1 MATTATTAE
10 KAQQQQQ
17 QPVQNQTPFQLIGQ
31 GGFGCVYYR
40 GFDPTGD
47 KTSPLY
53 VSKLVLN
60 RSENKDE
67 AERVIGKMVS
77 SRMPGYDAFFNV
89 VIDSQPIDLAVLSP
103 EMLDKC
109 DVVKR
114 HAQNNTATQSQSEF
128 KVLKQLY
135 VPSVTLLD
143 FVTRRGIYMDA
154 SQLHNLPKEN
164 VKKIGAVR
172 YSVPQFMNV
181 LISSYEYLLVGV
193 ARMQNELELV
203 HYDLKVQN
211 VVLNAYTKKPIII
224 DFGLTFSIRDVR
236 AVLDKGTNGKG
247 VSDLDTVL
255 SLKSFFYGFH
265 PDYSPWALE
274 THMISYIVQTT
285 AKAVSEA
292 SANTNTNTDTNTNTA
307 TATVEVAT
315 ITKDALVDM
324 VEKYIDSNNEYL
336 RGQPEK
342 VKRAFFDRTMRTYST
357 RVVGKPG
364 LQVIRQ
370 LLDGDD
376 GNNGGWK
383 KWDLY
388 SVATLCL
395 DIIQEA
401 YKSYP
406 TNEMDPYRTEIERF
420 RTALAVTAGYISE

>member
-1 MATTATTAE
+1 MATTTEEPQARTQPQTQAT
-10 KAQQQQQ
+10 
-17 QPVQNQTPFQLIGQ
+17 NPFQLIGQ

-40 GFDPTGD
+40 GFDAHGD
-47 KTSPLY
+47 KMSPLY

-67 AERVIGKMVS
+67 AERILGKLVS

-89 VIDSQPIDLAVLSP
+89 VVDSQPIDLAVLSP
-103 EMLDKC
+103 ETLDKC

-114 HAQNNTATQSQSEF
+114 HVQDNTVTQAQAQAHTEF

-193 ARMQNELELV
+193 ARMQTELELV

-224 DFGLTFSIRDVR
+224 DFGLAFSIRDVR
-236 AVLDKGTNGKG
+236 AVLDKGTTGKG

-285 AKAVSEA
+285 ASEA
-292 SANTNTNTDTNTNTA
+292 AASATA
-307 TATVEVAT
+307 TATASNAIEVAT

-324 VEKYIDSNNEYL
+324 VETYMESNNEYL
-336 RGQPEK
+336 KGQSEN
-342 VKRAFFDRTMRTYST
+342 VKRAFFDRTMRTYSS

-364 LQVIRQ
+364 LQVIRE
-370 LLDGDD
+370 LLDGED
-376 GNNGGWK
+376 GAASGWK
-383 KWDLY
+383 KWDVY

-395 DIIQEA
+395 DLIQEA

-406 TNEMDPYRTEIERF
+406 ASEIDPYRTEIERF
-420 RTALAVTAGYISE
+420 RTALAVAAGYILH

>member
-1 MATTATTAE
+1 MATATIATVATTN
-10 KAQQQQQ
+10 K
-17 QPVQNQTPFQLIGQ
+17 QPQSMFQLIGQ

-40 GFDPTGD
+40 GFNPRGD
-47 KTSPLY
+47 ALSPLY

-60 RSENKDE
+60 RHENKDE
-67 AERVIGKMVS
+67 SERILGKQVS
-77 SRMPGYDAFFNV
+77 ARMPGYEAFFNV
-89 VIDSQPIDLAVLSP
+89 VVDSQPIDLAVLSS
-103 EMLDKC
+103 ETLDKC

-114 HAQNNTATQSQSEF
+114 HANNSATVDSQPQSEF

-143 FVTRRGIYMDA
+143 FVTRCGIYMDS
-154 SQLHNLPKEN
+154 SQLHNLPQAH

-172 YSVPQFMNV
+172 YSIPQFMNV
-181 LISSYEYLLVGV
+181 LISSYEYLLMAM
-193 ARMQNELELV
+193 ARMQSELELV

-224 DFGLTFSIRDVR
+224 DFGLAFSIRDVR
-236 AVLDKGTNGKG
+236 AVLEKENSGG

-255 SLKSFFYGFH
+255 SLKSFFYGYH

-285 AKAVSEA
+285 ANAVSE
-292 SANTNTNTDTNTNTA
+292 SAVDTVDAVDTTTTTRPKTA
-307 TATVEVAT
+307 GVA
-315 ITKDALVDM
+315 IIDKAALVDI
-324 VEKYIDSNNEYL
+324 VETYMDSNNEYL
-336 RGQPEK
+336 KGQSDS
-342 VKRAFFDRTMRTYST
+342 VKRAFFDRTMRTYSS

-370 LLDGDD
+370 LLDGD
-376 GNNGGWK
+376 GWK
-383 KWDLY
+383 KWDVY

-395 DIIQEA
+395 DVIQEA

-406 TNEMDPYRTEIERF
+406 TREIEPYRTEIEKF
-420 RTALAVTAGYISE
+420 RSALAIAAGYIIE

>member
-1 MATTATTAE
+1 MTTPTTTT
-10 KAQQQQQ
+10 
-17 QPVQNQTPFQLIGQ
+17 PTTPFQLIGQ

-40 GFDPTGD
+40 GFDPHGD
-47 KTSPLY
+47 VLSPLY

-60 RSENKDE
+60 RGENKDE
-67 AERVIGKMVS
+67 SERVLGKQVS
-77 SRMPGYDAFFNV
+77 SRMPGYEAFFNV
-89 VIDSQPIDLAVLSP
+89 VVDSQPIDLAVLSP
-103 EMLDKC
+103 DALDKC

-114 HAQNNTATQSQSEF
+114 HTTTTSDSARSEF

-154 SQLHNLPKEN
+154 SQLHNLDPVN
-164 VKKIGAVR
+164 AKKIGAVR
-172 YSVPQFMNV
+172 YSVPQLMNV
-181 LISSYEYLLVGV
+181 LISSYEYLLVAV
-193 ARMQNELELV
+193 ARMQSELELV

-224 DFGLTFSIRDVR
+224 DFGLAFSIRDVR
-236 AVLDKGTNGKG
+236 AVLEKEKEKENSGG
-247 VSDLDTVL
+247 LDTVL
-255 SLKSFFYGFH
+255 SLKPFFYGFH

-285 AKAVSEA
+285 AQSAYAAAAA
-292 SANTNTNTDTNTNTA
+292 SAAASA
-307 TATVEVAT
+307 TASAANTPTVAT
-315 ITKDALVDM
+315 IDEAALVDM

-336 RGQPEK
+336 KGQPEK
-342 VKRAFFDRTMRTYST
+342 VKRAFFDRTMRTYSS

-376 GNNGGWK
+376 GDGWK

-388 SVATLCL
+388 SVATLVL

-406 TNEMDPYRTEIERF
+406 ATEIDPYRTEIENF
-420 RTALAVTAGYISE
+420 RSALAVTAGYTT

>member
-1 MATTATTAE
+1 MATTTEEPQARTQPQTQAT
-10 KAQQQQQ
+10 
-17 QPVQNQTPFQLIGQ
+17 NPFQLIGQ

-40 GFDPTGD
+40 GFDAHGD
-47 KTSPLY
+47 KMSPLY

-67 AERVIGKMVS
+67 AERILGKLVS

-89 VIDSQPIDLAVLSP
+89 VVDSQPIDLAVLSP
-103 EMLDKC
+103 ETLDKC

-114 HAQNNTATQSQSEF
+114 HVQDNTVTQAQAQAQAHTEF

-193 ARMQNELELV
+193 ARMQTELELV

-224 DFGLTFSIRDVR
+224 DFGLAFSIRDVR
-236 AVLDKGTNGKG
+236 AVLDKGTTGKG

-285 AKAVSEA
+285 ASEA
-292 SANTNTNTDTNTNTA
+292 AASATA
-307 TATVEVAT
+307 TATASNAIEVAT

-324 VEKYIDSNNEYL
+324 VETYMESNNEYL
-336 RGQPEK
+336 KGQSEN
-342 VKRAFFDRTMRTYST
+342 VKRAFFDRTMRTYSS

-364 LQVIRQ
+364 LQVIRE
-370 LLDGDD
+370 LLDGED
-376 GNNGGWK
+376 GAASGWK
-383 KWDLY
+383 KWDVY

-395 DIIQEA
+395 DLIQEA

-406 TNEMDPYRTEIERF
+406 ASEIDPYRTEIERF
-420 RTALAVTAGYISE
+420 RTALAVAAGYILH

>member
-1 MATTATTAE
+1 M
-10 KAQQQQQ
+10 
-17 QPVQNQTPFQLIGQ
+17 
-31 GGFGCVYYR
+31 
-40 GFDPTGD
+40 
-47 KTSPLY
+47 SPLY

-67 AERVIGKMVS
+67 AERILGKLVS

-89 VIDSQPIDLAVLSP
+89 VVDSQPIDLAVLSP
-103 EMLDKC
+103 ETLDKC

-114 HAQNNTATQSQSEF
+114 HVQDNTVTQAQAQAQAHTEF

-193 ARMQNELELV
+193 ARMQTELELV

-224 DFGLTFSIRDVR
+224 DFGLAFSIRDVR
-236 AVLDKGTNGKG
+236 AVLDKGTTGKG

-285 AKAVSEA
+285 ASEA
-292 SANTNTNTDTNTNTA
+292 AASATA
-307 TATVEVAT
+307 TATASNAIEVAT

-324 VEKYIDSNNEYL
+324 VETYMESNNEYL
-336 RGQPEK
+336 KGQSEN
-342 VKRAFFDRTMRTYST
+342 VKRAFFDRTMRTYSS

-364 LQVIRQ
+364 LQVIRE
-370 LLDGDD
+370 LLDGED
-376 GNNGGWK
+376 GAASGWK
-383 KWDLY
+383 KWDVY

-395 DIIQEA
+395 DLIQEA

-406 TNEMDPYRTEIERF
+406 ASEIDPYRTEIERF
-420 RTALAVTAGYISE
+420 RTALAVAAGYILH

>member
-1 MATTATTAE
+1 MATTTEEPQARTQPQTQAT
-10 KAQQQQQ
+10 
-17 QPVQNQTPFQLIGQ
+17 NPFQLIGQ

-40 GFDPTGD
+40 GFDTHGD
-47 KTSPLY
+47 KMSPLY

-67 AERVIGKMVS
+67 AERILGKLVS

-89 VIDSQPIDLAVLSP
+89 VVDSQPIDLAVLSP
-103 EMLDKC
+103 ETLDKC

-114 HAQNNTATQSQSEF
+114 HVQDNTPAQTQTQAQSEF

-154 SQLHNLPKEN
+154 SQLHNLPKED

-193 ARMQNELELV
+193 ARMQTELELV

-224 DFGLTFSIRDVR
+224 DFGLAFSIRDVR
-236 AVLDKGTNGKG
+236 AVLDKGTTGKG

-285 AKAVSEA
+285 AKAASKAAA
-292 SANTNTNTDTNTNTA
+292 SATA
-307 TATVEVAT
+307 TATATNAIEVAT

-324 VEKYIDSNNEYL
+324 VETYMESNNEYL
-336 RGQPEK
+336 KGQSEN
-342 VKRAFFDRTMRTYST
+342 VKRAFFDRTMRTYSS

-364 LQVIRQ
+364 LQVIRE
-370 LLDGDD
+370 LLDGED
-376 GNNGGWK
+376 GAAGGWK
-383 KWDLY
+383 KWDVY

-395 DIIQEA
+395 DLIQEA

-406 TNEMDPYRTEIERF
+406 ATEIDPYRTEIEQF
-420 RTALAVTAGYISE
+420 RTALAVAAGYISE

>member
-1 MATTATTAE
+1 MTTPTTT
-10 KAQQQQQ
+10 
-17 QPVQNQTPFQLIGQ
+17 PTTTTPTTTTPTTTPTTTTPTTPFQLIGQ

-40 GFDPTGD
+40 GFDPHGD
-47 KTSPLY
+47 VLSPLY

-60 RSENKDE
+60 RGENKDE
-67 AERVIGKMVS
+67 SERVLGKQVS
-77 SRMPGYDAFFNV
+77 SRMPGYEAFFNV
-89 VIDSQPIDLAVLSP
+89 VVDSQPIDLAVLSP
-103 EMLDKC
+103 DALDKC

-114 HAQNNTATQSQSEF
+114 HTTTTSNTRSEF
-128 KVLKQLY
+128 KVLKQVY

-143 FVTRRGIYMDA
+143 FVARRGIYMDA
-154 SQLHNLPKEN
+154 SQLHNLDPAHA
-164 VKKIGAVR
+164 KKIGAVR
-172 YSVPQFMNV
+172 YSVPQLMNV
-181 LISSYEYLLVGV
+181 VISSYEYLLVGV
-193 ARMQNELELV
+193 ARMQSELELV

-224 DFGLTFSIRDVR
+224 DFGLAFSIRDVR
-236 AVLDKGTNGKG
+236 AVLDKGTTGNG

-255 SLKSFFYGFH
+255 SLKPFFYGFH

-285 AKAVSEA
+285 AKAASEA
-292 SANTNTNTDTNTNTA
+292 DAATNTA
-307 TATVEVAT
+307 SAANTPTVAT
-315 ITKDALVDM
+315 IDEAALVDM

-336 RGQPEK
+336 KGQPEK
-342 VKRAFFDRTMRTYST
+342 VKRAFFDRTMRTYSS

-376 GNNGGWK
+376 GDGWK

-388 SVATLCL
+388 SVATLVL

-406 TNEMDPYRTEIERF
+406 ATEIDPYRSEIENF
-420 RTALAVTAGYISE
+420 RSALAVTAGYTT